1 MSFEDEVS
9 KKLKYLREKGEK
21 AIRVEVDRKAAE
33 ELKRSELSGKI
44 ENFASYLKRVE
55 FPYLPLYVVA
65 GRKGGLFTV
74 EYSYYR
80 YVGDGWVF
88 TLDNY
93 DSDYD
98 QFYCDQ
104 FLSTEG
110 RLMQGE
116 GSTFFFSS
124 GPSRDGRRNGL
135 PKADHLVS
143 NFSEKEVRMVRSSL
157 AVMEAVACKA
167 SDIIARIIHSRPGLP
182 SGCEPGVLGYL
193 RNY

>member
-74 EYSYYR
+74 
-80 YVGDGWVF
+80 
-88 TLDNY
+88 
-93 DSDYD
+93 
-98 QFYCDQ
+98 
-104 FLSTEG
+104 
-110 RLMQGE
+110 
-116 GSTFFFSS
+116 
-124 GPSRDGRRNGL
+124 
-135 PKADHLVS
+135 
-143 NFSEKEVRMVRSSL
+143 
-157 AVMEAVACKA
+157 
-167 SDIIARIIHSRPGLP
+167 
-182 SGCEPGVLGYL
+182 
-193 RNY
+193 